1 MNILKTYYTRFIYIV
16 LAMVIAGCSQPAEIN
31 DSMPD
36 SVKLE
41 ALDINI
47 EKSPDDHELLA
58 ARARVLLNLNRVGE
72 ANSDIDKAINLA
84 PENVGYQLLKAD
96 ICFKNGD
103 TKGCYSALEKAETLS
118 PNSQEVQ
125 LKMGEITF
133 YSRDYDRSMKYL
145 SKVTEQD
152 ANNRTALFMKGFIYK
167 EQGDTA
173 SAVQL
178 FRRICDKFPDYAPA
192 FEELGVLYAARN
204 ENMALEYLNT
214 ALQLEPSNT
223 NVLYALALFY
233 QEREDLEQAETYYR
247 QVLDLKPENTDAWH
261 NLGYIELV
269 YYMDYDRAIEFFTK
283 AIENDAQYI
292 SAYANRGCAYEL
304 KGDIKNARA
313 DFDAALSL
321 NAGYQPAVEG
331 KKRIK

>member
-72 ANSDIDKAINLA
+72 ANTDIDKAINLA

>member
-1 MNILKTYYTRFIYIV
+1 MNILKTYYTSFIYIV

-72 ANSDIDKAINLA
+72 ANTDIDKAINLA